1 MDSPPLSKLMGNV
14 DLADE
19 SFGDMSLPLDSPAPL
34 RTRPGQG
41 TGFGSLLNRKPP
53 TRHFE
58 ETPEVTRTLGSKN
71 DMPSSSTSE
80 SRSRKS
86 IFGNPHPLSASNS
99 FGTKRNQGDV
109 SPEEHE
115 TGGEIEEEE
124 EEGDRTVMIEQ
135 EEEQT
140 AAGRAAREERLK
152 DSLYELRGIN
162 DTFEMFLG
170 ALESARGHNEVSRA
184 FLQCKDIDVQRLAK
198 RVDETSTLLDDYTAL
213 LGQTAHTY
221 KLLSNPEW
229 TGAGDVSRSDFL
241 WY

>member
-1 MDSPPLSKLMGNV
+1 MDSPPLSRLMGNV

-34 RTRPGQG
+34 RARPGQG

-58 ETPEVTRTLGSKN
+58 ETPEVTRTLSGN
-71 DMPSSSTSE
+71 NELPSSSTTE

-99 FGTKRNQGDV
+99 FGSKRNQAETM
-109 SPEEHE
+109 PEADEVE
-115 TGGEIEEEE
+115 AEAEEEDG
-124 EEGDRTVMIEQ
+124 EGDRTVTIEQ

-170 ALESARGHNEVSRA
+170 ALESARGHNEVSNTIWFGTCA
-184 FLQCKDIDVQRLAK
+184 DM
-198 RVDETSTLLDDYTAL
+198 
-213 LGQTAHTY
+213 
-221 KLLSNPEW
+221 
-229 TGAGDVSRSDFL
+229 
-241 WY
+241 

>member
-1 MDSPPLSKLMGNV
+1 MDSPPLSKLLSNAQF
-14 DLADE
+14 ADE
-19 SFGDMSLPLDSPAPL
+19 SFGDMSLPSADSPAPV
-34 RTRPGQG
+34 RTG

-58 ETPEVTRTLGSKN
+58 ETPEVTRTLSSKN
-71 DMPSSSTSE
+71 DIPSSSTTE

-162 DTFEMFLG
+162 DTFEIFLD
-170 ALESARGHNEVSRA
+170 ALESARGHNEVCHASSIV
-184 FLQCKDIDVQRLAK
+184 LDCTDVPAP
-198 RVDETSTLLDDYTAL
+198 S
-213 LGQTAHTY
+213 
-221 KLLSNPEW
+221 S
-229 TGAGDVSRSDFL
+229 
-241 WY
+241 

>member
-58 ETPEVTRTLGSKN
+58 ETPEVTRTLNSKS
-71 DMPSSSTSE
+71 DIPSSSTLE

-86 IFGNPHPLSASNS
+86 IFGNPHPLSSSNS
-99 FGTKRNQGDV
+99 FGSKRNQAEV
-109 SPEEHE
+109 EQHE
-115 TGGEIEEEE
+115 AEDEVEAGE
-124 EEGDRTVMIEQ
+124 EEGDRTVIIEQ

-170 ALESARGHNEVSRA
+170 ALESARGHNEVSHH
-184 FLQCKDIDVQRLAK
+184 FLQHANTDV
-198 RVDETSTLLDDYTAL
+198 
-213 LGQTAHTY
+213 
-221 KLLSNPEW
+221 
-229 TGAGDVSRSDFL
+229 
-241 WY
+241 

>member
-34 RTRPGQG
+34 RARPGQG

-58 ETPEVTRTLGSKN
+58 ETPDVTRTLSGNN
-71 DMPSSSTSE
+71 DIPSSSTTE

-99 FGTKRNQGDV
+99 FGSKRNQAETM
-109 SPEEHE
+109 PEEE
-115 TGGEIEEEE
+115 DVEAEAEEEDG
-124 EEGDRTVMIEQ
+124 EGDRTVTIEQ
-135 EEEQT
+135 EEEEEQT

-162 DTFEMFLG
+162 DTFEMFLD
-170 ALESARGHNEVSRA
+170 ALESARGHNEVRNTIW
-184 FLQCKDIDVQRLAK
+184 C
-198 RVDETSTLLDDYTAL
+198 
-213 LGQTAHTY
+213 G
-221 KLLSNPEW
+221 
-229 TGAGDVSRSDFL
+229 TGTDT
-241 WY
+241 

>member
-58 ETPEVTRTLGSKN
+58 ETPEVTRTLNSKS
-71 DMPSSSTSE
+71 DIPSSSTLE

-86 IFGNPHPLSASNS
+86 IFGNPHPLSSSNS
-99 FGTKRNQGDV
+99 FGSKRNQAEV
-109 SPEEHE
+109 TPEQHE
-115 TGGEIEEEE
+115 AEDEVEAGE
-124 EEGDRTVMIEQ
+124 EEGDRTVIIEQ

-170 ALESARGHNEVSRA
+170 ALESARGHNEVSHH
-184 FLQCKDIDVQRLAK
+184 FLQHANTDV
-198 RVDETSTLLDDYTAL
+198 
-213 LGQTAHTY
+213 
-221 KLLSNPEW
+221 
-229 TGAGDVSRSDFL
+229 
-241 WY
+241 

>member
-1 MDSPPLSKLMGNV
+1 MVRSQNPINSRYLQAMDSPPLSKLMGNI

-58 ETPEVTRTLGSKN
+58 ETPEVTRTLSSKS
-71 DMPSSSTSE
+71 DIPSSSTLE

-86 IFGNPHPLSASNS
+86 IFGNPHPLSSSNS
-99 FGTKRNQGDV
+99 FGTKRNQAEV
-109 SPEEHE
+109 TPEQHE
-115 TGGEIEEEE
+115 ADDEVEGEE
-124 EEGDRTVMIEQ
+124 EEGDRTVTIEQ

-170 ALESARGHNEVSRA
+170 ALESARGHNEVSHYI
-184 FLQCKDIDVQRLAK
+184 LQHASTDV
-198 RVDETSTLLDDYTAL
+198 
-213 LGQTAHTY
+213 
-221 KLLSNPEW
+221 
-229 TGAGDVSRSDFL
+229 
-241 WY
+241 

>member
-41 TGFGSLLNRKPP
+41 TGFGSLLDRKPP

-58 ETPEVTRTLGSKN
+58 ETPEVTRTLSSKS
-71 DMPSSSTSE
+71 DLPSSSTLE

-86 IFGNPHPLSASNS
+86 IFGNPHPLSSSNS
-99 FGTKRNQGDV
+99 FGSKRNQAEV
-109 SPEEHE
+109 MPEEDE
-115 TGGEIEEEE
+115 RGEEVEEEE
-124 EEGDRTVMIEQ
+124 DEGDRTVIIEQ

-170 ALESARGHNEVSRA
+170 ALESARGHNEVSHH
-184 FLQCKDIDVQRLAK
+184 FLQHANTDV
-198 RVDETSTLLDDYTAL
+198 
-213 LGQTAHTY
+213 
-221 KLLSNPEW
+221 
-229 TGAGDVSRSDFL
+229 
-241 WY
+241 

>member
-34 RTRPGQG
+34 RARPGQG

-58 ETPEVTRTLGSKN
+58 ETPEVTRTLSGNN
-71 DMPSSSTSE
+71 DIPSSSTTE

-99 FGTKRNQGDV
+99 FGSKRNQADV
-109 SPEEHE
+109 MPEEDE
-115 TGGEIEEEE
+115 VEAEAEGEDG
-124 EEGDRTVMIEQ
+124 EGDRTVTIEQ

-170 ALESARGHNEVSRA
+170 ALESARGHNEVS
-184 FLQCKDIDVQRLAK
+184 Q
-198 RVDETSTLLDDYTAL
+198 TS
-213 LGQTAHTY
+213 
-221 KLLSNPEW
+221 
-229 TGAGDVSRSDFL
+229 
-241 WY
+241 WYGTCTDM